1 MNLSSNTS
9 YEILAVCETNLDDS
23 IYSGILFLKDYLPL
37 IGKDSV
43 THIHGLAV
51 YVKERLPF
59 AHDLYLQNS
68 EYSYFCF

>member
-9 YEILAVCETNLDDS
+9 YEILAACETNLDDS

-51 YVKERLPF
+51 YVKEGLPF